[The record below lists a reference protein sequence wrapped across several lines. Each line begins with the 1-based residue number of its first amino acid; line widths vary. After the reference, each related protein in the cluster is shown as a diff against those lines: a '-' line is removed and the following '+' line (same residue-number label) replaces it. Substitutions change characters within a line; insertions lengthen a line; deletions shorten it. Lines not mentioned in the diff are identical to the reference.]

1 MSVTAY
7 SSRRSSELLALNE
20 LKVLGI
26 PGPLILSGF
35 FEGVEPGGLNL
46 GGGRSWWNLLR
57 RVFKTYVFSQPPP
70 GHLGIYWAGAVLLK
84 LVHILPLAEDHT
96 CGLRNRE

>member
-1 MSVTAY
+1 MSDIAY
-7 SSRRSSELLALNE
+7 SSRRSGELLALNE
-20 LKVLGI
+20 LKVSGI

-46 GGGRSWWNLLR
+46 GGGGSWWNLLR
-57 RVFKTYVFSQPPP
+57 RFFKTYVFSQPRP
-70 GHLGIYWAGAVLLK
+70 GHLGTYRGGAVLIQ
-84 LVHILPLAEDHT
+84 LVHILPLAEGHT